1 METTVV
7 TVIAATI
14 AAVTLFGSATKS
26 DKKTLLAPLM
36 PEPKYIYSKMNDIY
50 NDE

>member
-1 METTVV
+1 MENTVV
-7 TVIAATI
+7 TAIAATI
-14 AAVTLFGSATKS
+14 AVVALFGTATKS
-26 DKKTLLAPLM
+26 DKKTPLAPLM